1 LVAPMTDGYDEL
13 TPPAYEPT
21 APTAGRAPVRGAL
34 SGPPP
39 PPGPEVFPSVVV
51 RPATA
56 VEPDEPSDRQRADL
70 GGVAR
75 GGTINMVGAI
85 FSAAA
90 TFAVTVLVARGLGR
104 GHAGVIFTATSA
116 LLMGAVFAKLGTVT
130 GLVYWLSRLRTL
142 GRRDLLRRCLSVA
155 LAPVLIASMVAA
167 VALWFAAPALA
178 RVYENAGS
186 NPGFDADFATQLR
199 VLAYFLPLAALS
211 DSLLAATRGYRT
223 MRPTVLIERLFRPGL
238 QLVAL
243 AVVLFAGAHTTV
255 FTIAWIG
262 PYLPSAALA
271 FLWLTS
277 LMRRDRRFVDGVG
290 ATADGA
296 SLTRAGMGRAFWR
309 FTLPRALASVAQL
322 ALQRLDVLLI
332 AGLLGFQAAA
342 VYTVASR
349 FVVVGQF
356 GNQAISTAVEPRLAE
371 LLTRGDY
378 RAANTLYQSSTG
390 WLVLLAWPM
399 YLGTAVFAP
408 VYLSVFGHG
417 YTEHDAIGV
426 VLVLAVGT
434 LFATGSGMVNVV
446 LSMAGRTT
454 WNMVNVILALTVDVV
469 LNLVL
474 IPRIGIIG
482 AGIAWCAALVVN
494 NALPLVQIGVS
505 MRLHPFG
512 RGTLCAGAL
521 AVVSYGGVGL
531 LLREVLGPTV
541 ASCLLAAALG
551 TVIYIVGVWRLR
563 GPLAL
568 AAFRALRRGRGK
580 GKGRTA
586 GGGTAPDGATSGDQA
601 GGEGAVATLLPPH
614 RTSAGERR
622 SHQGVTQ

>member
-1 LVAPMTDGYDEL
+1 MTDGYDEHPL
-13 TPPAYEPT
+13 PAYGPDV
-21 APTAGRAPVRGAL
+21 PLSGRARVPGAL

-39 PPGPEVFPSVVV
+39 PPGPEVFPAVVV
-51 RPATA
+51 RPAPA
-56 VEPDEPSDRQRADL
+56 VAATGDGPSDRQRADL
-70 GGVAR
+70 RGAAR
-75 GGTINMVGAI
+75 GGTVNMIGAI
-85 FSAAA
+85 FSAVA

-142 GRRDLLRRCLSVA
+142 GRRDLLRRCLVVA
-155 LAPVLIASMVAA
+155 LRPVLIASVVAA
-167 VALWFAAPALA
+167 VALWLAAPALA
-178 RVYENAGS
+178 RVYENAGT
-186 NPGFDADFATQLR
+186 NPDFDADFATQLR
-199 VLAYFLPLAALS
+199 VLAYFLPVAALS

-255 FTIAWIG
+255 FTVAWIG

-277 LMRRDRRFVDGVG
+277 LMRRDQRFVDGVG
-290 ATADGA
+290 DKAAEEGA
-296 SLTRAGMGRAFWR
+296 SLAPSTLGRAFWR

-371 LLTRGDY
+371 LLTRRDY

-426 VLVLAVGT
+426 VLVLAFGT

-494 NALPLVQIGVS
+494 NALPLVQIGVT

-521 AVVSYGGVGL
+521 ALVSFGGVGL
-531 LLREVLGPTV
+531 LLRELLGPTV
-541 ASCLLAAALG
+541 PACLAAVAAG
-551 TVIYIVGVWRLR
+551 TVIYIGGVWRLR

-568 AAFRALRRGRGK
+568 GAFRALRRGGGRK
-580 GKGRTA
+580 GSPADG
-586 GGGTAPDGATSGDQA
+586 GATPVAPTGR
-601 GGEGAVATLLPPH
+601 EGATPLPLPTH
-614 RTSAGERR
+614 QTAAGR
-622 SHQGVTQ
+622 SYQGVTQ